1 MKTNLFAELRKIIE
15 LLRRYVSLE
24 YSYMKLTAAE
34 KLTMLAGAVAMSA
47 VILFLASMMLVLLL
61 LASAEF
67 FKAYIPPSLAYLA
80 SAGIVL
86 VVIVLIVIFKRTLIL
101 NPISRFLTRLMLSQN
116 KEKSHKQS

>member
-1 MKTNLFAELRKIIE
+1 MKTNLFAELRKTIE
-15 LLRRYVSLE
+15 LLRRYVTLE
-24 YSYMKLTAAE
+24 FNYMKLTAAE

-67 FKAYIPPSLAYLA
+67 FKTFIPASLAYLA

-86 VVIVLIVIFKRTLIL
+86 LVIVVIVIFKRALIL
-101 NPISRFLTRLMLSQN
+101 NPIARFLTRLMLSHNQ
-116 KEKSHKQS
+116 EKGPKQS